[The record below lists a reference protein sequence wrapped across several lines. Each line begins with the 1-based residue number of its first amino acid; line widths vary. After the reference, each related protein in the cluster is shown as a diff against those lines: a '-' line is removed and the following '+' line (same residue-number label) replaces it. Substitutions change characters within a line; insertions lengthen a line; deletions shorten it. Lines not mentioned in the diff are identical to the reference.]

1 MTVLRQKMIN
11 GMKLRNFS
19 PRTQQA
25 YLKSVEK
32 LSIYYKKSPDTL
44 SSEQVQKF
52 ILHLIVE
59 KKLSWSSCNVCF
71 SAFKFLYFQIL
82 QFDQMKLSLPKR
94 KKESKLPEIYSKE
107 EIELLLKS
115 TKILR
120 NQLLL
125 KTAYASGLRVG
136 ELVSLKIRDIDS
148 KRMMIRVEQGKGKK
162 DRYTILSE
170 RLLDDLRLYWKVY
183 RPVYWLF
190 PQMCG
195 RKHITTDLP
204 QKVYYKAVERSGI
217 KRKGGIHSLRHSFAT
232 HLLESGI
239 NIKLIQMLLGHRS
252 IKTTMRYLHL
262 TQKNIT
268 SVQSPLDSLN
278 DIDFPQDTSL
288 EHK

>member
-1 MTVLRQKMIN
+1 MTVLRQKMID

-32 LSIYYKKSPDTL
+32 LSIYYKKSPDKL
-44 SSEQVQKF
+44 SSEQVQRF
-52 ILHLIVE
+52 ILHLIDE
-59 KKLSWSSCNVCF
+59 KKLTWSSCNVCL
-71 SAFKFLYFQIL
+71 SAFKFLYFYIL
-82 QFDQMKLSLPKR
+82 HFDQMKLSLPKR
-94 KKESKLPEIYSKE
+94 RKESKLPEIYSKE

-125 KTAYASGLRVG
+125 KTAYAAGLRVG

-170 RLLDDLRLYWKVY
+170 RLLNDLRLYWKVY

-190 PQMCG
+190 PQKCG
-195 RKHITTDLP
+195 RKPITTDLP
-204 QKVYYKAVERSGI
+204 QKVYYKAVELSGI
-217 KRKGGIHSLRHSFAT
+217 KRKGGIHTFRHSFAT
-232 HLLESGI
+232 HLLEKGADLRS
-239 NIKLIQMLLGHRS
+239 IQMMLGHSSISTTEIYTYVAKTRVKQIYDKYHPRS
-252 IKTTMRYLHL
+252 KIK
-262 TQKNIT
+262 KEGN
-268 SVQSPLDSLN
+268 
-278 DIDFPQDTSL
+278 
-288 EHK
+288 